1 MRMILLHGW
10 IRKNSTIDCV
20 DTSVEISEIINS
32 VIRKSKW
39 LTSEA
44 TLIVSLV
51 EERDL
56 LLTEISPS
64 FSSLFC

>member
-10 IRKNSTIDCV
+10 IRRNSTIECV
-20 DTSVEISEIINS
+20 DTSVEITEIINS

-39 LTSEA
+39 LTFGA

-56 LLTEISPS
+56 FLKEVSPS
-64 FSSLFC
+64 ISSLFC